1 MNDAKSIVS
10 FSLYLRAP
18 TVLGRVVQ
26 RIEWCHTFPAHQQAS
41 QSRSPASYEHVSPAQ
56 GCVSLLQ
63 PFIGAN
69 RSEPNRRLTDVKA
82 QRLVSYP
89 HRIVALRIVA
99 GLRIW
104 L

>member
-1 MNDAKSIVS
+1 
-10 FSLYLRAP
+10 
-18 TVLGRVVQ
+18 
-26 RIEWCHTFPAHQQAS
+26 
-41 QSRSPASYEHVSPAQ
+41 VSPAQ